1 MEIKSLK
8 KAIEEGEVEMLKD
21 KCPKCGK
28 LTLLTDDDTIWCRDE
43 KNCGYIIGSR
53 KPMTFNRG
61 MNAPCLYSSISI

>member
-1 MEIKSLK
+1 MVKCQNNKGEIKSLK

-43 KNCGYIIGSR
+43 KNCGYEWFI
-53 KPMTFNRG
+53 
-61 MNAPCLYSSISI
+61 

>member
-43 KNCGYIIGSR
+43 KNCGYEW
-53 KPMTFNRG
+53 F
-61 MNAPCLYSSISI
+61 L